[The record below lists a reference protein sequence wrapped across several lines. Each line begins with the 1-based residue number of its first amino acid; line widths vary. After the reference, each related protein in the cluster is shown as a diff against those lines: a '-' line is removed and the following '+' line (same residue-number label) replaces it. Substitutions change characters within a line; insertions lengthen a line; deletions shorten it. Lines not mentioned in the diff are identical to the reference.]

1 MKIRKGE
8 REREKNS
15 KYCRYS
21 FTLHLRI
28 LYLSNYKKKKKQR
41 TVTARRKFALLKNK
55 NRRGGRKTREKRET
69 DRGRKCKGRRK
80 QRRLKRGGNE
90 CQRRQGRLKC
100 GRHNLTGDRG
110 NFRPT
115 SPSPEPCLFFGAR
128 TRLFSGVAVE
138 CRREYFRSGSRSLLR
153 RTDVRRSP
161 FSPIYSHASSRKN
174 VTATVMGTIYMCTSY
189 TCTCIYIYI
198 YG

>member
-1 MKIRKGE
+1 M
-8 REREKNS
+8 
-15 KYCRYS
+15 
-21 FTLHLRI
+21 
-28 LYLSNYKKKKKQR
+28 
-41 TVTARRKFALLKNK
+41 
-55 NRRGGRKTREKRET
+55 
-69 DRGRKCKGRRK
+69 
-80 QRRLKRGGNE
+80 KRGGNE

-115 SPSPEPCLFFGAR
+115 STLPRTLFVFGAR

-174 VTATVMGTIYMCTSY
+174 VTATVMGTIYIYM
-189 TCTCIYIYI
+189 YIYI
-198 YG
+198 VYMYIYMYMYIYIQLTRIGDI